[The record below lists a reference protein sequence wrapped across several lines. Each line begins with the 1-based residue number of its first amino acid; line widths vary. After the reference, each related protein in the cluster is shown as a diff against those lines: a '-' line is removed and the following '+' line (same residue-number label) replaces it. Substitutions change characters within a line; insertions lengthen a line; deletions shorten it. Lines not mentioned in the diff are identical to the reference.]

1 MSAGC
6 QAPWRLPFLP
16 PPAPA
21 RLPATHP
28 YLHRPPAP
36 PGPRTRSQDP
46 RKLARIRELL
56 LLEKEVKAAKN
67 PLRNL
72 DGVPDDF
79 EMAEGPEGG
88 DACDGEE

>member
-1 MSAGC
+1 MPS
-6 QAPWRLPFLP
+6 
-16 PPAPA
+16 
-21 RLPATHP
+21 
-28 YLHRPPAP
+28 HRPEPHP
-36 PGPRTRSQDP
+36 PHAHDP
-46 RKLARIRELL
+46 RKQARIRELL

-88 DACDGEE
+88 GDGDGDE